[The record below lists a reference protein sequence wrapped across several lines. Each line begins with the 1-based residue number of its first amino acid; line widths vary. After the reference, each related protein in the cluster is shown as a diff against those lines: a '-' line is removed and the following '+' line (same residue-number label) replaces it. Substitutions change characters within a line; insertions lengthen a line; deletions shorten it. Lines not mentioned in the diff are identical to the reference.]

1 LNKKQW
7 RILLSIL
14 VVAAVAVGV
23 AVGVANFKPG
33 PSDAIKKVAV
43 EVKAVYELDIQ
54 LASVARFGTANSANS
69 GVRTYSAELQDFAQT
84 QKQKLHDWFNKHGLK
99 LEDVSVSTEVSLT
112 LPHGYQQ
119 QLAKT
124 TGTDFDAYLNH
135 YLTDMEAFLAKVDTK
150 TRFVDKNVV
159 NEFKQVKGEVSGVKN
174 LIF

>member
-1 LNKKQW
+1 MNKKQW
-7 RILLSIL
+7 RILIAFL
-14 VVAAVAVGV
+14 VAAVVIVG
-23 AVGVANFKPG
+23 ASLGIANFKPG
-33 PSDAIKKVAV
+33 PSEAIKKVAV

-54 LASVARFGTANSANS
+54 LASVARFATANSADS

-84 QKQKLHDWFNKHGLK
+84 QKQKLHDWFNKHDLK
-99 LEDVSVSTEVSLT
+99 LEDVSVSSAVALT

-119 QLAKT
+119 KLAKK
-124 TGTDFDAYLNH
+124 TGTEFDAYLNH